1 MTVWKGHSYR
11 YKTLVLLG
19 LSIIPLWAIVMF
31 YVIPLVRENMYSD
44 RQAMLKSTVDLAS
57 KTVEVYYQ
65 RYENKEISEGEAQ
78 RQALA
83 ALSHMRYAGN
93 EYFWV
98 NDLKPTMLMHPIKPD
113 LNGQDLTAMKDPNG
127 FHLFVEFVNM
137 AKTPAAEGFVNYLW
151 PKPGSSQPEPKISF
165 VRQFKPWKWVIG
177 SGLYTDDVEKAV
189 TQFKVKAMIGFS
201 VAFILAF
208 ALFFIFAGKLM
219 NLLARTVSDA
229 SDASKQVLEASH
241 MLSAAGQSVAQGAV
255 ESAEK
260 IEETVHSVK
269 SLSDVVQAN
278 QERASQA
285 ASLAQSSEYGA
296 TEGAEEVKRLIESIS
311 VMSKISRE
319 ITSAM
324 DIIDDIAFQTNLLA
338 LNAAV
343 EAARAGEQGKGFAV
357 VADAVRNLALKSAE
371 AAKEVKGVI
380 TSSVS
385 QTRVSLELAE
395 KSDQVLGQIVS
406 SVRKVSALNQEI
418 ASTTGEQTQG
428 IQAIYQ
434 AMGSLEKQTQA
445 FSAAAEETAATSEE
459 MAAQANTLEHMVQ
472 NMAEEVVG
480 QKKVA

>member
-1 MTVWKGHSYR
+1 MKVWQGRSYR

-19 LSIIPLWAIVMF
+19 VAIIPLFAIVMF
-31 YVIPLVRENMYSD
+31 YVIPLVRANMYSD
-44 RQAMLKSTVDLAS
+44 RQAMLRNTVDLAS
-57 KTVEVYYQ
+57 KTVEVYYNL
-65 RYENKEISEGEAQ
+65 YEKKELSEEDAQ
-78 RQALA
+78 KQALA
-83 ALSHMRYAGN
+83 ALNHLRYAGN

-98 NDLKPTMLMHPIKPD
+98 NDLKPTMMMHPIKPE
-113 LNGQDLTAMKDPNG
+113 LNGKDLTDMKDPNG
-127 FHLFVEFVNM
+127 VHLFVEFVKV
-137 AKTPAAEGFVNYLW
+137 AQTPAAEGFVDYMW
-151 PKPGSSQPEPKISF
+151 PKPGSPKPEPKISF

-177 SGLYTDDVEKAV
+177 SGVYVDDVEKAV
-189 TQFKVKAMIGFS
+189 MQFRIKVMMGFLG
-201 VAFILAF
+201 AFVLAF
-208 ALFFIFAGKLM
+208 ALFYIFAGQLM
-219 NLLARTVSDA
+219 SFLARTVSDT
-229 SDASKQVLEASH
+229 SDASKQVLEASN

-260 IEETVHSVK
+260 IEETVQSVK
-269 SLSDVVQAN
+269 SLGEVVQAN

-285 ASLAQSSEYGA
+285 ASLSQRSENGA

-357 VADAVRNLALKSAE
+357 VADAVRSLALKSAE
-371 AAKEVKGVI
+371 AAKEVKSVI
-380 TSSVS
+380 TSSVN
-385 QTRVSLELAE
+385 QTKISLELAE

-406 SVRKVSALNQEI
+406 SVRKVSVLNQEI

-428 IQAIYQ
+428 IQSIYQ

-472 NMAEEVVG
+472 NMAHEVVG
-480 QKKVA
+480 QKKAA